1 MLQNYGRLIISKG
14 VKKMELDWIENEIN
28 GLKSL
33 LAETDYKDMKLVEAL
48 AQGKDISEFE
58 EIMAK
63 RQSWRDQINA
73 LEIERDS
80 NQNTQI

>member
-1 MLQNYGRLIISKG
+1 
-14 VKKMELDWIENEIN
+14 MELDWIENEIN

-80 NQNTQI
+80 N